1 MKISII
7 TVSYNSENFIESCI
21 NSIISQSY
29 KDIEY
34 IIIDGSSKDN
44 TLKIIKRYSRYVS
57 TIVSEPDKGIYDAMN
72 KGIKIAKGEII
83 GFLHSDDMYKNADVL
98 SKVVNV
104 FKNNASLDAC
114 YADLIYVKKTNISKI
129 VRYWK
134 SSKFIIGSFSKGWSP
149 PHPTFFVRRSVYERY
164 GNFNL
169 KYPIVSDIELMM
181 RLLEVHNIQTKYLN
195 EIWIKMRLGGLSNK
209 NFKSIL
215 NQNQDI
221 LRALRSHT
229 LSSNIITFVINKIL
243 SRLKQFFQRPKS

>member
-44 TLKIIKRYSRYVS
+44 TLKIIKKYSNYTS
-57 TIVSEPDKGIYDAMN
+57 KIISEPDKGIYDAMN

-83 GFLHSDDMYKNADVL
+83 GFLHSDDLYANNKVL
-98 SKVVNV
+98 SKVAAIFRENS
-104 FKNNASLDAC
+104 SLDAC
-114 YADLIYVKKTNISKI
+114 YADLVYVRQKDTSRV

-134 SSKFIIGSFSKGWSP
+134 SSKFILGSFSKGWSP
-149 PHPTFFVRRSVYERY
+149 PHPTFFVRRSVYERF
-164 GNFNL
+164 GDFNL
-169 KYPIVSDIELMM
+169 NYPIVSDVELMM
-181 RLLEVHNIQTKYLN
+181 RFLEINRIQTFYLN
-195 EIWIKMRLGGLSNK
+195 EIWIKMRVGGLSNK

-215 NQNQDI
+215 EQNLDV
-221 LRALRSHT
+221 LRALCHHH
-229 LSSNIITFVINKIL
+229 LDNNMIIFFINKIT
-243 SRLKQFFQRPKS
+243 SRIKQFFQRPSN

>member
-83 GFLHSDDMYKNADVL
+83 GFLHSDDMYQNTDVL
-98 SKVVNV
+98 SKVANV
-104 FKNNASLDAC
+104 FKNNASLDAG
-114 YADLIYVKKTNISKI
+114 YADLIYVKKTNTSRI

-134 SSKFIIGSFSKGWSP
+134 SSKFIKGSFSKGWSP

-181 RLLEVHNIQTKYLN
+181 RLLEVHNIQTQYLN

-215 NQNQDI
+215 KQNQDI
-221 LRALRSHT
+221 LRALSNHT

>member
-7 TVSYNSENFIESCI
+7 TVSYNSENFIENCI

-44 TLKIIKRYSRYVS
+44 TLNIIKKYSSYVS
-57 TIVSEPDKGIYDAMN
+57 TVISEPDKGMYDAMN
-72 KGIKIAKGEII
+72 KGIMIAKGEII

-104 FKNNASLDAC
+104 FKNNPSIEAC
-114 YADLIYVKKTNISKI
+114 YADLIYVKKTNTSKI

-134 SSKFIIGSFSKGWSP
+134 SCKFFIGSFSKGWSP

-181 RLLEVHNIQTKYLN
+181 RLLEVHKIQTQYQN

-209 NFKSIL
+209 NFKSIF
-215 NQNQDI
+215 NQNHDI
-221 LRALRSHT
+221 LQALRSHK
-229 LSSNIITFVINKIL
+229 LSSNMIIFAINKIF
-243 SRLKQFFQRPKS
+243 SRLKQFLQRPKS

>member
-44 TLKIIKRYSRYVS
+44 TLKIIQRYSRYVS

-83 GFLHSDDMYKNADVL
+83 GFLHSDDMYKNENVL
-98 SKVVNV
+98 SKVAKI

-114 YADLIYVKKTNISKI
+114 YADLIYVKKINTSRI

-134 SSKFIIGSFSKGWSP
+134 SSKFIKGSFSKGWSP

-181 RLLEVHNIQTKYLN
+181 RLLEVHNIQTQYLN

-215 NQNQDI
+215 KQNKDI
-221 LRALRSHT
+221 LRALRSHA
-229 LSSNIITFVINKIL
+229 LSNNLIIFAINKIL
-243 SRLKQFFQRPKS
+243 SRVKQFFQRPKS

>member
-44 TLKIIKRYSRYVS
+44 TLKIIKKYSRYVS

-83 GFLHSDDMYKNADVL
+83 GFLHSDDMYQNTDVL
-98 SKVVNV
+98 SKVANV

-114 YADLIYVKKTNISKI
+114 YADLIYVKKTNTSRI

-134 SSKFIIGSFSKGWSP
+134 SSKFIIGSFSRGWSP
-149 PHPTFFVRRSVYERY
+149 PHPTFFVRRSIYERY

-181 RLLEVHNIQTKYLN
+181 RLLEVHNIQTQYLN

-215 NQNQDI
+215 KQNQDI
-221 LRALRSHT
+221 LRALSNHT

>member
-83 GFLHSDDMYKNADVL
+83 GFLHSDDMYKNTDVL
-98 SKVVNV
+98 SKVANV

-114 YADLIYVKKTNISKI
+114 YADLIYVKKTNTSRI

-134 SSKFIIGSFSKGWSP
+134 SSKFIIGSFSRGWSP
-149 PHPTFFVRRSVYERY
+149 PHPTFFVRRSIYERY

-181 RLLEVHNIQTKYLN
+181 RLLEVHNIQTQYVN

-215 NQNQDI
+215 KQNQDI
-221 LRALRSHT
+221 LRALSNHT

>member
-21 NSIISQSY
+21 NSIIGQSY

-44 TLKIIKRYSRYVS
+44 TLKIIKKYSRYVS
-57 TIVSEPDKGIYDAMN
+57 TIISEPDEGIYDAMN
-72 KGIKIAKGEII
+72 KGLKIAKGEIV
-83 GFLHSDDMYKNADVL
+83 GFLHSDDMYENAEVL

-104 FKNNASLDAC
+104 FKNNTSLDAC
-114 YADLIYVKKTNISKI
+114 YADLIYVEKTNTSRI

-134 SSKFIIGSFSKGWSP
+134 SSKFIAGSFSKGWSP

-164 GNFNL
+164 GDFNL
-169 KYPIVSDIELMM
+169 KYPVVSDIELMM
-181 RLLEVHNIQTKYLN
+181 RLMEVHNIQTEYFN

-209 NFKSIL
+209 SFKSIL
-215 NQNQDI
+215 NQNQDV
-221 LRALRSHT
+221 LRALRSHN
-229 LSSNIITFVINKIL
+229 LNINTIIFIISKFF
-243 SRLKQFFQRPKS
+243 SRLKQFLQRPKD

>member
-83 GFLHSDDMYKNADVL
+83 GFLHSDDMYQNTDVL
-98 SKVVNV
+98 SKVANV

-114 YADLIYVKKTNISKI
+114 YADLIYVKKTNTSRI

-134 SSKFIIGSFSKGWSP
+134 SSKFIIGSFSRGWSP
-149 PHPTFFVRRSVYERY
+149 PHPTFFVRRSIYERY

-181 RLLEVHNIQTKYLN
+181 RLLEVHNIQTQYLN
-195 EIWIKMRLGGLSNK
+195 EIWVKMRLGGLSNK

-215 NQNQDI
+215 KQNQDI
-221 LRALRSHT
+221 LRALSNHT

>member
-83 GFLHSDDMYKNADVL
+83 GFLHSDDMYKNTDVL
-98 SKVVNV
+98 SKVANV

-114 YADLIYVKKTNISKI
+114 YADLIYVKKTNTSRI

-134 SSKFIIGSFSKGWSP
+134 SSKFIIGSFSRGWSP
-149 PHPTFFVRRSVYERY
+149 PHPTFFVRRSIYERY

-181 RLLEVHNIQTKYLN
+181 RLLEVHNIQTQYLN
-195 EIWIKMRLGGLSNK
+195 EIWVKMRLGGLSNK

-215 NQNQDI
+215 KQNQDI
-221 LRALRSHT
+221 LRALSNHT

>member
-44 TLKIIKRYSRYVS
+44 TLKIIQRYSRYVS

-83 GFLHSDDMYKNADVL
+83 GFLHSDDMYKNENVL
-98 SKVVNV
+98 SKVAKI

-114 YADLIYVKKTNISKI
+114 YADLIYVKKINTSRI

-134 SSKFIIGSFSKGWSP
+134 SSKFIKGSFSKGWSP

-169 KYPIVSDIELMM
+169 KYLIVSDIELMM
-181 RLLEVHNIQTKYLN
+181 RLLEVHNIQTQYLN

-215 NQNQDI
+215 KQNKDI
-221 LRALRSHT
+221 LRALRSHA
-229 LSSNIITFVINKIL
+229 LSNNLIIFAINKIL
-243 SRLKQFFQRPKS
+243 SRVKQFFQRPKS

>member
-44 TLKIIKRYSRYVS
+44 TLNIIKKYSRYVS
-57 TIVSEPDKGIYDAMN
+57 TVISEPDKGMYDAMN
-72 KGIKIAKGEII
+72 KGIMIAKGEII

-104 FKNNASLDAC
+104 FKNNPSIEAC
-114 YADLIYVKKTNISKI
+114 YADLIYVKKTNTSKV

-134 SSKFIIGSFSKGWSP
+134 SSKFIIGSFSKGWCP

-169 KYPIVSDIELMM
+169 KYPIVSDTELMM
-181 RLLEVHNIQTKYLN
+181 RLLEVHKIQTQYLN

-215 NQNQDI
+215 NQNHDI
-221 LRALRSHT
+221 LQALRSHK
-229 LSSNIITFVINKIL
+229 LSNNMIIFAINKIL
-243 SRLKQFFQRPKS
+243 SRLKQFLQRPKS